1 MTAEQ
6 LQRFVNRLA
15 DVRNTDDLY
24 DLEQRAGPFDEE
36 DPIAAQ
42 ALFDLAAVRCRLARG
57 PAPSRAEFVLVRPPP
72 AHVRERFE
80 VRGRMEAR
88 IVRVGWADGV
98 LYGSLHAIMRL
109 ECGQACFA
117 DAASTR
123 QRVIALFD
131 VVIDE
136 VRTRAVA

>member
-1 MTAEQ
+1 MNAEQ
-6 LQRFVNRLA
+6 LQRLVNRLV

-24 DLEQRAGPFDEE
+24 DLEQRVGPFDEE
-36 DPIAAQ
+36 DPNAAQ
-42 ALFDLAAVRCRLARG
+42 ALFHLAAIRCRLARG
-57 PAPSRAEFVLVRPPP
+57 PAPSRAEFSLVRPPP

-80 VRGRMEAR
+80 VRGRLGSR
-88 IVRVGWADGV
+88 VVRVGWADGV
-98 LYGSLHAIMRL
+98 LFGSLHAIARL
-109 ECGQACFA
+109 ECGDGCLA
-117 DAASTR
+117 DAAAAR